1 MNLTVRQYEVL
12 LAATVRALE
21 ESERRYELLRGAHE
35 ALTSTIVTLLDT
47 LEMSCSGART
57 RRERKGVQG

>member
-35 ALTSTIVTLLDT
+35 ALK
-47 LEMSCSGART
+47 
-57 RRERKGVQG
+57 RKGVQG